1 MDSPIGTGTLIR
13 YLVYVAGIKVPA
25 SQVEVF
31 VDSQQGTVEASVQ
44 MPANDLIIDLGKN
57 DRVQVAI
64 FYLDSWRYKNN
75 PTFCLLC
82 EGYIAGTSYSSTSR
96 NKSLSLNVKSN
107 MNILQSMYL
116 EFLGGGESSSGKIGK
131 PGTAIPNELTFK
143 GKFPGQ
149 LFTVGLDNKTQIRAP
164 YELVQNIFLATT
176 GEYKDKDVIKAAD
189 KKELEAE
196 LTRIDNLVKLNY
208 ESKTKFLSEAE
219 KKLFENEQR
228 EQLEK
233 RAESTGSKIDTK
245 SSIVDLQ
252 ASAIKAEVTS
262 LLKKRSLNARTAV
275 SSGFFAR
282 FFNLSR
288 LAKHVVA
295 SPVLEGLINS
305 SKDDKKKPSMPS
317 GVFPILRTSRGSQY
331 LKALARQ
338 SGYKY
343 GDNGSAKALLSN
355 LFSIFNYSLSEII
368 APPAYEV
375 DDRGLPS
382 GKFNKASS
390 NNAIASFQSKPNSL
404 FSVPPACNVIFPS
417 TRVSIQTNSNYEALP
432 TRVYFQKSSQGRK
445 LNLDNKTGDG
455 YAHMDSRVGYPPAIA
470 RHAMDS
476 AKAVKGELE
485 ILVFPEE
492 YYAGP
497 KTIYKEINP
506 LLYEIDKIEKASR
519 LQDETSKIA
528 ASTLSQLDTGF
539 LRSDQANYARE
550 ASISAKSKGQN
561 NYDLYLKQAKID
573 YETARA
579 SSSTCQIV
587 TTFNPYVVVGFSA
600 IVVDTEQV
608 GCHLIGTVS
617 QVAHTLS
624 GSSSSTTIVLSAVRP
639 IKGMIEDILLE
650 GGKYDMAPLE
660 PISEVRSVLQKIE
673 AANFYYANLLY
684 RDGEESLTNP
694 KELLEYFDKL
704 SVIRNKQVLA
714 ENELEVLEVK
724 ASDKDSARVASL
736 RKKLEDLETEASTLV
751 FEFSQTN
758 SSAEVRVKA
767 ACDYRKLFGF
777 KDPSS
782 ARLADRIIPLKTGD
796 LLRDYTGLNGSG
808 VDTNSR
814 VEILSKFSKLQLV
827 YANDKAR
834 TIANSYEAAM
844 DYVSRPVCTL
854 EQYIDFY
861 KQSTMPSLSSAVGG
875 RGRGVRIKASYLDQ
889 DSTIG
894 KHYDIIREFVG
905 GPGIEPGAKTPKK
918 AEDLVLSF
926 ISEGPNNS
934 AIKGIFTA
942 LPENGRVTVTD
953 LPDTIKDWQE
963 LLLDYIEQL
972 KRSGVLQ

>member
-1 MDSPIGTGTLIR
+1 MDSPIGTGKLIR
-13 YLVYVAGIKVPA
+13 YLVYIAGVKVPA

-31 VDSQQGTVEASVQ
+31 VDNQQGTIEASVQ
-44 MPANDLIIDLGKN
+44 LPANELIVDLGKH
-57 DRVQVAI
+57 DRVQVAV
-64 FYLDSWRYKNN
+64 FYLDSWKYKDN
-75 PTFCLLC
+75 PTFCLLF
-82 EGYIAGTSYSSTSR
+82 EGYIAGTAYSSTAS
-96 NKSLSLNVKSN
+96 NKAVTLSIKSN
-107 MNILQSMYL
+107 INILQSMYL
-116 EFLGGGESSSGKIGK
+116 EFLGGGESSAGKIGK
-131 PGTAIPNELTFK
+131 PGTAVPNELTFK

-176 GEYKDKDVIKAAD
+176 GEYKDKEVIKSAD
-189 KKELEAE
+189 KTELEAE

-208 ESKTKFLSEAE
+208 ESKTKFLSEAD
-219 KKLFENEQR
+219 KKLFEQEQR
-228 EQLEK
+228 EQLEQ
-233 RAESTGSKIDTK
+233 RANVLGTKIDTT
-245 SSIVDLQ
+245 STIIDLQ
-252 ASAIKAEVTS
+252 AAAIKSEVTS

-275 SSGFFAR
+275 SSGFFTR

-305 SKDDKKKPSMPS
+305 SKDDKKAPSMPS

-343 GDNGSAKALLSN
+343 GDNGSAKALLNN
-355 LFSIFNYSLSEII
+355 LFSIFNYSLGEII

-375 DDRGLPS
+375 DDRGLPV

-390 NNAIASFQSKPNSL
+390 SNAIASFHSKPNTL

-417 TRVSIQTNSNYEALP
+417 IRVSIQTNTNYEAMP

-470 RHAMDS
+470 RHAIDS

-497 KTIYKEINP
+497 KSVYKEINP

-519 LQDETSKIA
+519 LKDETSKIA

-573 YETARA
+573 YETSRA
-579 SSSTCQIV
+579 STSTCQIV
-587 TTFNPYVVVGFSA
+587 TTFNPYIVPGFSA

-608 GCHLIGTVS
+608 GCHLIGTVAQIS
-617 QVAHTLS
+617 HTLS
-624 GSSSSTTIVLSAVRP
+624 GSSSSTTVVLTAVRRL
-639 IKGMIEDILLE
+639 KSMLEDTLLE
-650 GGKYDMAPLE
+650 GGKYDVAPLE
-660 PISEVRSVLQKIE
+660 PISEIRSVLQKTE

-684 RDGEESLTNP
+684 RDSEDSLTNS
-694 KELLEYFDKL
+694 KEVLEYFDKL
-704 SVIRNKQVLA
+704 SVLRNKQVLA
-714 ENELEVLEVK
+714 ENELEVLETK
-724 ASDKDSARVASL
+724 GSDKDSARIASL
-736 RKKLEDLETEASTLV
+736 KKKLEELESEANTLV
-751 FEFSQTN
+751 FDFAQKEST
-758 SSAEVRVKA
+758 SEVRVKA
-767 ACDYRKLFGF
+767 ACDYRKLFGL
-777 KDPSS
+777 KDPSDTS
-782 ARLADRIIPLKTGD
+782 LTNRTIPLKTGD
-796 LLRDYTGLNGSG
+796 LLRNYVSIEGSG
-808 VDTNSR
+808 VDNNSR
-814 VEILSKFSKLQLV
+814 VEILKKFSKLQLV
-827 YANDKAR
+827 YANENAR
-834 TIANSYEAAM
+834 LIANSYDAAM

-854 EQYIDFY
+854 EQYVDFY
-861 KQSTMPSLSSAVGG
+861 KQSTTPSLSSAVGG
-875 RGRGVRIKASYLDQ
+875 RGRGVRIKASYI
-889 DSTIG
+889 DSNSTLG

-918 AEDLVLSF
+918 AEDLILSF

-934 AIKGIFTA
+934 AIKGVFTA
-942 LPENGRVTVTD
+942 IPENDRVSVTD